1 MKLNCKKLIVA
12 LYENEMTQRELSKKS
27 GVSVAT
33 ISGIKSGR
41 KCSDTTGEKIAKALN
56 MPIDKLVEW

>member
-1 MKLNCKKLIVA
+1 
-12 LYENEMTQRELSKKS
+12 MTQRELSRKS

-41 KCSDTTGEKIAKALN
+41 KCSDETGKKIAEALKI
-56 MPIDKLVEW
+56 PIDKLVE